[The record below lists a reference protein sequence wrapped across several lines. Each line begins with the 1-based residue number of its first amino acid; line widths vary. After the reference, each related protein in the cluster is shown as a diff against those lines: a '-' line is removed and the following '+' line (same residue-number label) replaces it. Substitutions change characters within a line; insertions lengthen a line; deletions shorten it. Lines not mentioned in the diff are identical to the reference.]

1 MQEEGASSMAN
12 HTTEIVHF
20 QKLSNG
26 QFLAMVRC
34 CNNPS
39 TDWPHVMAAE
49 VLADDEKKKAS
60 ISFAKQKCAELH
72 EAAQKAEL
80 SLINEVVG

>member
-1 MQEEGASSMAN
+1 MA
-12 HTTEIVHF
+12 HTTEVIHF

-34 CNNPS
+34 CGNPS

-60 ISFAKQKCAELH
+60 IQYAREQCAKLHDAAQQAEL
-72 EAAQKAEL
+72 Q
-80 SLINEVVG
+80 LINEVSAPAQTHE

>member
-1 MQEEGASSMAN
+1 MT
-12 HTTEIVHF
+12 HTTEIINFH
-20 QKLSNG
+20 KLSSG

-49 VLADDEKKKAS
+49 VLADDEKKIAS
-60 ISFAKQKCAELH
+60 IKNAREKCAALH
-72 EAAQKAEL
+72 EAAQQAEL
-80 SLINEVVG
+80 KLINEVSAPPVIHE